1 MSKEQLSDILAELAL
16 DPVMF
21 VETMLQ
27 VKPEKWQREFLQ
39 NVMQN
44 PRCAVKS
51 GHGVGKTAVL
61 SWLILWWVFTRHPC
75 KVVCTANTAHQLS
88 DVLWAEAQK
97 WARRLPESFY
107 SQMDM
112 KSDKINIAG
121 STDSYAVAR
130 VSRRENPEA
139 LQGFHSENLLFIID
153 EASGVDDKIFE
164 VGEGSLSTPDA
175 KVVMTGN
182 PTRTS
187 GYFFNAFHAMRDRW
201 TKMTVSCADSS
212 QVSKEFIEDMNIKYG
227 SDSNVY
233 RVRVLGEF
241 PKAED
246 DTVIPLYMVESSIDR
261 DIGVDPYEPVVW
273 GLDVANFGSD
283 RTALCKRRGA
293 ELIEP
298 VRTWQGKDLMETVGI
313 VMNEYEICNYKDKP
327 TDIMVDSIG
336 IGSGVASRLSELEL
350 PARPI
355 QVSESPALKTN
366 ICDYETSYGLE
377 QENGLKDVMYALC
390 KMNKLIEE
398 LIAPRFKFTS
408 NGKIKVEAKDE
419 FKKRLGGRSCDLAD
433 AFCLTFAQ
441 QAFTASARGGH
452 THWNK
457 PIDYKDSSWIT

>member
-201 TKMTVSCADSS
+201 TRMTVSCADST

-261 DIGVDPYEPVVW
+261 DISVDPYEPVVW

-336 IGSGVASRLSELEL
+336 IGSGVASRLTELDL

-355 QVSESPALKTN
+355 QVSESPALKTKYMRLR
-366 ICDYETSYGLE
+366 DELWFRAREWFEGR
-377 QENGLKDVMYALC
+377 DVRIMQDD
-390 KMNKLIEE
+390 KLIEE

-457 PIDYKDSSWIT
+457 PIQYKDSSWIT